1 MNFAFTEEQ
10 QELRAAARSFL
21 AEASSSE
28 RVRAAMASDLG
39 YDPEIWKRIAS
50 ELGWPA
56 AIVPEDCGGLGLGA
70 VELIALTEV
79 MGEALLC
86 SPFFATVCLAAQA
99 VLGAGGAE
107 QRQRWLAPIA
117 EGQAR
122 AALATSEPGLAHD
135 EVALEARREGDGYRL
150 EGAKRYAIDG
160 ASADWLVVSA
170 RAPGT
175 RGDDGISLFV
185 VPGDADALERR
196 ALPTMDQT
204 RRQAELRFAGV
215 RVPVAAR
222 LGEEGAGAAPLRRA
236 LDLGAIALAAE
247 SVGGA
252 QRCLDLS
259 VAYAKQREQFGR
271 PIGSFQ
277 AIKHKC
283 ADMMVK
289 VETARS
295 AAYYAACAAAEDA
308 PDLPIA
314 ASLAKSY
321 CSEAY
326 YHCAAEMIQIFGGVG
341 FTWEYDPHLYFKRA
355 RASESLLGTPAWH
368 RERVARAIGL

>member
-1 MNFAFTEEQ
+1 VNFAFTEEQ
-10 QELRAAARSFL
+10 QELRAAARAFL
-21 AEASSSE
+21 ADASSSE
-28 RVRAAMASDLG
+28 RVRAAMASELG
-39 YDPEIWKRIAS
+39 YDPGVWKRIGS

-56 AIVPEDCGGLGLGA
+56 AIVPESCGGLGLGA
-70 VELIALTEV
+70 VELIALAEV

-99 VLGAGGAE
+99 VLAAGNAE
-107 QRQRWLAPIA
+107 QQQRYLGPIA
-117 EGQAR
+117 EGEAR
-122 AALATSEPGLAHD
+122 AALATAEPGLAHD
-135 EVALEARREGDGYRL
+135 AVALEARREGDAYRL
-150 EGAKRYAIDG
+150 DGVKRYVVDG
-160 ASADWLVVSA
+160 HSADWVVVSA
-170 RAPGT
+170 RAPGSS
-175 RGDDGISLFV
+175 GNDGVSLFA
-185 VPGDADALERR
+185 VPGDSEGLERR
-196 ALPTMDQT
+196 VLPTMDQT

-215 RVPVAAR
+215 RIDASAR
-222 LGEEGAGAAPLRRA
+222 LGEEGAGGPALRCA
-236 LDLGAIALAAE
+236 LDLGAIALAGE
-247 SVGGA
+247 CVGGA

-308 PDLPIA
+308 PDLAVA
-314 ASLAKSY
+314 ASLAKAY

-326 YHCAAEMIQIFGGVG
+326 YHCAAETIQIFGGVG